1 LIDVITLIYVVINA
15 VLGFRYGLFRRFIH
29 IGAFYLGLLLAQ
41 ALSPGLTE
49 MQNYHTGPYPVA
61 AHFAVFLG
69 IVLFMVVALELI
81 TFGFRDALA
90 AMNAL
95 IFDRFFGLIVGILA
109 GVFEMAVV
117 VYLFQ
122 YMATTP
128 VQSGG
133 TKPAIVNYFADQL
146 GSPTSRALIQ
156 LRPYVIVLYRP
167 VLPPEPTNYFAKTIT

>member
-1 LIDVITLIYVVINA
+1 LVDVITIIYVLINA
-15 VLGFRYGLFRRFIH
+15 LLGFRYGLFRRFIH

-41 ALSPGLTE
+41 ALSPGVSQML
-49 MQNYHTGPYPVA
+49 NYHQGPYPVA
-61 AHFAVFLG
+61 AHFGVYLGVVF
-69 IVLFMVVALELI
+69 FMVVALELI
-81 TFGFRDALA
+81 MFGFKDALG

-95 IFDRFFGLIVGILA
+95 IFDRFFGLAVGILA
-109 GVFEMAVV
+109 GIFEMAVII
-117 VYLFQ
+117 YLFQ

-133 TKPAIVNYFADQL
+133 SKPAIVNYFSGQL
-146 GSPTSRALIQ
+146 DSPTPRALIQ